1 MIHAALYARV
11 SSTRQKQH
19 ETIDSQTACLRE
31 HAQAR
36 GWEIP
41 EEWVFTDDGWSGASL
56 VRPALERLRDLS
68 AQRLVE
74 RVVCL
79 SPDRLARNYA
89 HQVLLVEEFTR
100 NGTELVFIHNPVAT
114 TPEQALMVQFQG
126 MIAEYERAQI
136 AERTRRGKL
145 HRARSGATSVLG
157 RSPYG
162 YRYLSRAEYGAAVY
176 AVAEAVVVARIFHR
190 YAAGGISMRALARE
204 LTADQIPS
212 PKGNAQWDAGT
223 LGRLL
228 RNPAYM
234 GRAAFGKTQAVSTA
248 PRANR
253 TSRLAGRSIPAKA
266 GVVARPR
273 EEWIE
278 IPVPALVSEEVFALV
293 QRRLAENAKFSPRN
307 TKTPAL
313 LQGLLVCD
321 VCGYAYNRTSQ
332 GPGPKKYHYYRCPGT
347 NGWELPGGIKVCTS
361 RPLRADALDELI
373 WEKVIALL
381 SDPALVRDELERRL
395 ERMRDADP
403 VQARQQRLH
412 QEIATVEAQINR
424 MVSAYQEELVTLQEL
439 RDRMPGLRTR
449 RHTLQRQLDALAAQ
463 LVDQQAYLKLAE
475 NLEGF
480 LSRLRE
486 SARTSSILD
495 RQRVLRA
502 LVKEVRIGP
511 DRITIKHSIPSTSS
525 DPTPG
530 YLLRCRSLNLVAAP
544 ARPALDAVVGI
555 DVIWRGQPLSG
566 RREVL
571 ALPPAHPLPVPVVL
585 LGPGPA
591 QDPHRGDLAQPGRS
605 ERVIDGIQEREP
617 VPAHLLGPV
626 QAGVVSLR
634 ETVVVDLGPVAVH
647 PRRVDQRGQPVRGG
661 RGQRFQCRPQRLADE
676 LHAVQRAHRGQHL
689 CGIGPLPAPGPQQ
702 SRVGQPGQNHV
713 QDPFLQPMR
722 EKPGPEASQD
732 GEVEPR
738 IIQLQAQQELPVHT
752 GPYLVSGLPVGK
764 TLRILQ
770 HRHQGQST
778 RRDRGPSLPGEGHR
792 EVIVPEHRTEHFPD
806 PDGQSPLRERGP
818 HHPSRQLRH
827 PVIRPRLQR
836 HPDPPNPPTTTA
848 ISKTN
853 DTAPPESR
861 LSQRSRERGGGV
873 TTPLCR
879 RGRPALA
886 GFRTDPG

>member
-31 HAQAR
+31 HAQTQ

-41 EEWVFTDDGWSGASL
+41 EEWIFTDDGWSGATL

-100 NGTELVFIHNPVAT
+100 NGTELIFIHNPVAT

-157 RSPYG
+157 RAPYG
-162 YRYLSRAEYGAAVY
+162 YRYLSRAEYAAAAY
-176 AVAEAVVVARIFHR
+176 AVVEAEALVVARIFHR
-190 YAAGGISMRALARE
+190 YAVGGISMRALARE

-234 GRAAFGKTQAVSTA
+234 GRAAFGKTQTASSA

-253 TSRLAGRSIPAKA
+253 TSRLAGRSVPAQA

-273 EEWIE
+273 EEWID

-307 TKTPAL
+307 TKAPAL

-347 NGWELPGGIKVCTS
+347 NGWELPGGVRVCTS

-373 WEKVIALL
+373 WQKVVALL

-403 VQARQQRLH
+403 VQARKQRLH
-412 QEIATVEAQINR
+412 QEIATVETQINR
-424 MVSAYQEELVTLQEL
+424 MVNAYQEELVTLQEL
-439 RDRMPGLRTR
+439 RDRMPTLRTK

-475 NLEGF
+475 NLETF

-486 SARTSSILD
+486 NARTSSILD

-502 LVKEVRIGP
+502 VVKEIRIGP

-530 YLLRCRSLNLVAAP
+530 YLLRCRSLGPVAAP
-544 ARPALDAVVGI
+544 GGVAFDAVVRFG
-555 DVIWRGQPLSG
+555 VIGGVEPQRGG
-566 RREVL
+566 RQGV
-571 ALPPAHPLPVPVVL
+571 AVPPAQGSVHIPEVVVDPDLTENLHLRQQAQAGWGAGGPGGGEDLLSVPAEL
-585 LGPGPA
+585 LGPGGHGWFAARQFADLHPA
-591 QDPHRGDLAQPGRS
+591 SVSLGPLGLDQRRQPGGRGFGQFLQRRPQGLPDQLQAAEGPDRGQYMGGVGTLPPPGLEQPSLHQAVQHQLQHLIGGAVLFGQSGPDLAQ
-605 ERVIDGIQEREP
+605 
-617 VPAHLLGPV
+617 H
-626 QAGVVSLR
+626 
-634 ETVVVDLGPVAVH
+634 
-647 PRRVDQRGQPVRGG
+647 
-661 RGQRFQCRPQRLADE
+661 
-676 LHAVQRAHRGQHL
+676 
-689 CGIGPLPAPGPQQ
+689 
-702 SRVGQPGQNHV
+702 
-713 QDPFLQPMR
+713 
-722 EKPGPEASQD
+722 
-732 GEVEPR
+732 
-738 IIQLQAQQELPVHT
+738 
-752 GPYLVSGLPVGK
+752 
-764 TLRILQ
+764 
-770 HRHQGQST
+770 
-778 RRDRGPSLPGEGHR
+778 
-792 EVIVPEHRTEHFPD
+792 
-806 PDGQSPLRERGP
+806 
-818 HHPSRQLRH
+818 
-827 PVIRPRLQR
+827 
-836 HPDPPNPPTTTA
+836 
-848 ISKTN
+848 
-853 DTAPPESR
+853 
-861 LSQRSRERGGGV
+861 
-873 TTPLCR
+873 
-879 RGRPALA
+879 
-886 GFRTDPG
+886 